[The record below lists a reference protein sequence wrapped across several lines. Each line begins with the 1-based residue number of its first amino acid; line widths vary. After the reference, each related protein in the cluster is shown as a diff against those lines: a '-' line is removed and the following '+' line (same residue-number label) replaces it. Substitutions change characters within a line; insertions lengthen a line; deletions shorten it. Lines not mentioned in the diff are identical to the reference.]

1 MDKNV
6 VRNISKY
13 SQKLFDHPK
22 HSITDALKAASKR
35 ENQKTAEASSDLIG
49 NKIAD
54 NITRTL
60 LSRSAP
66 ETALRKQMKN
76 QQKCQCTSPKNA
88 TNYR

>member
-6 VRNISKY
+6 GKNISKY
-13 SQKLFDHPK
+13 SQKLFDHAK
-22 HSITDALKAASKR
+22 QSITDALKTASKR
-35 ENQKTAEASSDLIG
+35 ENQKTAEASGDLIG

-54 NITRTL
+54 NITKML

-76 QQKCQCTSPKNA
+76 Q
-88 TNYR
+88 